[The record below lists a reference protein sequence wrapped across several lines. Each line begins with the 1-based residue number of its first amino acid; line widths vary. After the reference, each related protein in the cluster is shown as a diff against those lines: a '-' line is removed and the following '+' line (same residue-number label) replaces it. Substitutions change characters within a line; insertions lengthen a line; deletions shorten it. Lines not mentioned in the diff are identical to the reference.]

1 MVMYKGEEIRRHV
14 VYLDLQ
20 ECTCREWQVSGKPC
34 PHALAVITTKRQLD
48 MEKYVNGYYLV
59 KKLQTAYA
67 GVIPSITDKQQWPAV
82 DKGFK
87 VFPPVAKKKKGPRRQ
102 RKNRILSYLERTG
115 KATRQVT
122 CKSCGE
128 LGHRAT
134 S

>member
-1 MVMYKGEEIRRHV
+1 
-14 VYLDLQ
+14 VYLNLQ
-20 ECTCREWQVSGKPC
+20 ECTCREWQVSGKRC
-34 PHALAVITTKRQLD
+34 PHALAVITTERQPD
-48 MEKYVNGYYLV
+48 MEKYVNEYYSI
-59 KKLQTAYA
+59 KKLQVSYA

-82 DKGFK
+82 EKGFK
-87 VFPPVAKKKKGPRRQ
+87 VFPPVAKKKKGPERQ
-102 RKNRILSYLERTG
+102 KKKRMLSYLERTG